1 MNQIQRAVFALAA
14 IIPVAVCAET
24 TFTYQGR
31 LANTGQP
38 ADGPHDFV
46 FRLYD
51 AETSGTQSGT
61 DLALANVIVT
71 GGVFSVEL
79 DFGDTPFNSSPRWLE
94 IEVRQSGAGM
104 YTTLSPRQRVGASPF
119 AIETL
124 FVAQGSVDT
133 AALQNGSVTTS
144 KIASNAVS
152 SEKIMDGTITPS
164 DINGGLY
171 ARKGQVLY
179 YTATASVGFGIQRVT
194 VTCAGARD
202 IPVVHVCNVPSDT
215 SDLTI
220 LSERLTSIDN
230 DVNPAR
236 LRCTA
241 ENRDPANPETL
252 TATIGCIPVD

>member
-1 MNQIQRAVFALAA
+1 MNQIQRAVIVLAA

-31 LANTGQP
+31 LANAGQ
-38 ADGPHDFV
+38 AANGMHDFV

-51 AETSGTQSGT
+51 DQVSGNQTGS
-61 DLALANVIVT
+61 DLALANVHVAD
-71 GGVFSVEL
+71 GVFTVEL
-79 DFGDTPFNSSPRWLE
+79 DFGDAPFNSSPRWLE
-94 IEVRQSGAGM
+94 IDVRQSGAGM

-124 FVAQGSVDT
+124 FIGEGSVDT

-144 KIASNAVS
+144 KIASGAVS
-152 SEKIMDGTITPS
+152 SEKIMDGTITP
-164 DINGGLY
+164 DDVDGGLY

-241 ENRDPANPETL
+241 ENRDPANAETL
-252 TATIGCIPVD
+252 TATIGCIRVD